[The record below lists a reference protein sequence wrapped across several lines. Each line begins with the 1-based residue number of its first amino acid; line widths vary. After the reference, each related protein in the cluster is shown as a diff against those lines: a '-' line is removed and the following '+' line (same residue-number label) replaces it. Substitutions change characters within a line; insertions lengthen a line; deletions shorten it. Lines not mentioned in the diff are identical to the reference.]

1 MNESPSSHHADTTEL
16 DDVGRLIKIAGAREA
31 VENERFVRVRD
42 NVHQHWQQ
50 VVLDQSRKDR
60 PRHFKTLAVAA
71 SLLVMVGATFMLSKM
86 LLLPPDEILASV
98 ERTVGDVK
106 IAGRSVA
113 PGMVVEVNTPIN
125 TDKDSLIALRLSG
138 GQSLRIN
145 SSSRVTVH
153 TANNLSLET
162 GAIYID
168 TAYAL
173 NKEPIVVTTPL
184 GTAQDIG
191 TQFQVQMTAS
201 KMVVGVRKG
210 MVEVVAADQS
220 GLSVD
225 KGQFVELDVSGQGA
239 ARPLK
244 TDDPGWDWIE
254 TVVPGFDIEG
264 ATLEAYLQWY
274 SNERALELS
283 WAGPESEKKARG
295 TVLSGS
301 IGGSSL
307 DEGLKLVQ
315 QIAPFKY
322 RLTDNGLWVEVE

>member
-1 MNESPSSHHADTTEL
+1 MKEPRSRQHAESAEL
-16 DDVGRLIKIAGAREA
+16 DDVGRLIHLAGAREA
-31 VENERFVRVRD
+31 VEKERFARVRED
-42 NVHQHWQQ
+42 VHQHWRQ
-50 VVLDQSRKDR
+50 VVTDHNRPNHLD
-60 PRHFKTLAVAA
+60 HLGIMAVAA
-71 SLLVMVGATFMLSKM
+71 SLVAVVGA
-86 LLLPPDEILASV
+86 LLFISNVTSLRPGDTLANV
-98 ERTVGDVK
+98 ERIVGDVK
-106 IAGRSVA
+106 IAGRSIG
-113 PGMVVEVNTPIN
+113 PGSVIAADEIIS
-125 TDKDSLIALRLSG
+125 TDENSRIALRLNG

-153 TANNLSLET
+153 NANHLSLDL

-173 NKEPIVVTTPL
+173 NRSPLVVTTPL

-210 MVEVVAADQS
+210 VVEVKTAGQP

-225 KGQFVELDVSGQGA
+225 SGQFVELDQSGQGA
-239 ARPLK
+239 AKPLK
-244 TDDPGWDWIE
+244 KAGPDWDWVE
-254 TVVPGFDIEG
+254 KVVPGFDIEG
-264 ATLEAYLQWY
+264 ATLEAYLEWY
-274 SNERALELS
+274 SNERALDLS
-283 WAGPESEKKARG
+283 WADPKSERKVQR

-301 IGGSSL
+301 IGGYSL

-322 RLTDNGLWVEVE
+322 WISDGRLWVEVE